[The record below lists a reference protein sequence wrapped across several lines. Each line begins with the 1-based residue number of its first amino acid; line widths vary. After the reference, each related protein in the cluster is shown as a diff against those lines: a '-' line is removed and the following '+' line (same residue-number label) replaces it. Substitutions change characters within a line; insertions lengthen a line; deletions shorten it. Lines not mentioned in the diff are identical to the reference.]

1 MSGSLSKTTSENAS
15 TDIRTEK
22 STIRGVN
29 HVVVNGGKAVSER
42 VAMSDKMQGT
52 VSMKNYENQG
62 KEIVVKPY
70 TIANKAD
77 GKAQVIQKSAT
88 IAETIAYASFVNGK
102 IQKGFVLSAKVY
114 QMCSCAR
121 EVANDS
127 RFNSLSTYST
137 HTESHIKAVVVASVD
152 VAAKFSGNDSKTVM
166 YTKIGALTH
175 DLGMSALPANG
186 RDLSDGSLKNFE
198 SGKQIRKEH
207 SVNSGV
213 EILRNSHLF
222 KEMGLNPGVLSMANA
237 FHSKSNSG
245 VTDIDNIAQWKEL
258 SVKIEKVC
266 ISTGIASDP
275 QVAYGIAEMKAFF
288 STDSIG
294 DICVASGKEEEF
306 EMMQVVAKS
315 VTIGDFLSHTYGT
328 GEGNETQTGDS
339 FNILN
344 TSISYDVNQV
354 IDMISSI
361 GDRYERYSEMSN
373 DLHDNQPPMQAIET
387 IGTTVQYVSPDGEI
401 LQTRVMDGE
410 MLDAAFPLGE
420 QNISIDFIPDS
431 YSEKCDM
438 YITVKDAMKYPEST
452 IFCGIME
459 RVMELPRLNIPVDVY
474 IDVGNTNV
482 GTGEKIELAE
492 SIRDAV
498 QNVFLCNL
506 NGSENEDFYTSQIN
520 FK

>member
-22 STIRGVN
+22 SAVRGVN

-70 TIANKAD
+70 TIANKTD

-152 VAAKFSGNDSKTVM
+152 VAAKFSGNDSKTVV

-175 DLGMSALPANG
+175 DLGMSGLPANG
-186 RDLSDGSLKNFE
+186 KDLFDGSLKNFE
-198 SGKQIRKEH
+198 NGKQIRKEH

-222 KEMGLNPGVLSMANA
+222 KEMGLNPGILSMANA

-258 SVKIEKVC
+258 SIKIEKVC
-266 ISTGIASDP
+266 ISTSIASDP

-288 STDSIG
+288 STDSVG
-294 DICVASGKEEEF
+294 DVCIANGKEEEF
-306 EMMQVVAKS
+306 EMMQTVAKS

-344 TSISYDVNQV
+344 TSVSYDVNKV
-354 IDMISSI
+354 IDIISSI
-361 GDRYERYSEMSN
+361 GERYSGMIDGSQGN
-373 DLHDNQPPMQAIET
+373 TPPIPMQAMET
-387 IGTTVQYVSPDGEI
+387 VGITVQYISPDNEI

-431 YSEKCDM
+431 HSEKCDM
-438 YITVKDAMKYPEST
+438 YVTVQDAMKYPEST

-474 IDVGNTNV
+474 IDVGNTNISS
-482 GTGEKIELAE
+482 EDKIELAE
-492 SIRDAV
+492 SIQSAVRD
-498 QNVFLCNL
+498 VFLSNL
-506 NGSENEDFYTSQIN
+506 NYSEDEDLYTSRIN

>member
-22 STIRGVN
+22 STVRGVN

-166 YTKIGALTH
+166 YAKIGALTH
-175 DLGMSALPANG
+175 DLGMSALPVNG

-222 KEMGLNPGVLSMANA
+222 KGMGLNPGVLSMANA

-258 SVKIEKVC
+258 SVKIERVC

-288 STDSIG
+288 STDSVG
-294 DICVASGKEEEF
+294 DVCIANGKEEEF
-306 EMMQVVAKS
+306 EMMQTVAKS
-315 VTIGDFLSHTYGT
+315 VTIGDFLSHTYGI

-344 TSISYDVNQV
+344 TAVLYDVNKV
-354 IDMISSI
+354 VDIVDSIST
-361 GDRYERYSEMSN
+361 RY
-373 DLHDNQPPMQAIET
+373 DKGQLLIPATET
-387 IGTTVQYVSPDGEI
+387 IGITVQYISPDNEV

-420 QNISIDFIPDS
+420 QNVSIDFIPDLCG
-431 YSEKCDM
+431 EKCDM
-438 YITVKDAMKYPEST
+438 HITIQDAMKYPEST
-452 IFCGIME
+452 ILCGVME

-474 IDVGNTNV
+474 IDVGNTNISS
-482 GTGEKIELAE
+482 GDKIELAE
-492 SIRDAV
+492 SIQSAV
-498 QNVFLCNL
+498 QDIFIL
-506 NGSENEDFYTSQIN
+506 NIENDNNKELYIKQIN

>member
-22 STIRGVN
+22 SAVRGVN

-70 TIANKAD
+70 TIANKTD

-152 VAAKFSGNDSKTVM
+152 VAAKFSGNDSKTVV
-166 YTKIGALTH
+166 YTKVGALTH
-175 DLGMSALPANG
+175 DLGMSGLPANG
-186 RDLSDGSLKNFE
+186 KDLSDGSLKNFKNGE
-198 SGKQIRKEH
+198 QIRKEH

-213 EILRNSHLF
+213 EVLRNSHLF
-222 KEMGLNPGVLSMANA
+222 KEMGLNPGILSMANA

-245 VTDIDNIAQWKEL
+245 VTDIDNIAQWKDL

-288 STDSIG
+288 STDSVG
-294 DICVASGKEEEF
+294 DVCIANGKEEEF
-306 EMMQVVAKS
+306 EMMQMVAKS

-344 TSISYDVNQV
+344 TSVSYDVNKV
-354 IDMISSI
+354 IDVIDSI
-361 GDRYERYSEMSN
+361 GERYAEEKRDSYAN
-373 DLHDNQPPMQAIET
+373 TPPMQATET
-387 IGTTVQYVSPDGEI
+387 IGITVQYISPDNEV
-401 LQTRVMDGE
+401 LQTCVMDGE
-410 MLDAAFPLGE
+410 MLDATFPLGE

-438 YITVKDAMKYPEST
+438 YVTVQDAMKYPEST
-452 IFCGIME
+452 ILCGVME

-474 IDVGNTNV
+474 IDVGNANISS
-482 GTGEKIELAE
+482 EDKIELAE
-492 SIRDAV
+492 SIQSAV
-498 QNVFLCNL
+498 KEIFLYNF
-506 NGSENEDFYTSQIN
+506 SDSKDEDLYTSRIN

>member
-1 MSGSLSKTTSENAS
+1 MSDSLSKTTSENAS

-22 STIRGVN
+22 SAVRGVN

-152 VAAKFSGNDSKTVM
+152 VAAKFSGNDSKTVV
-166 YTKIGALTH
+166 YTKVGALTH
-175 DLGMSALPANG
+175 DLGMSGLPANG
-186 RDLSDGSLKNFE
+186 KDLSDGSLKNFKNGE
-198 SGKQIRKEH
+198 QIRKEH

-213 EILRNSHLF
+213 EVLRNSHLF
-222 KEMGLNPGVLSMANA
+222 KEMGLNPGILSMANA

-245 VTDIDNIAQWKEL
+245 VTDIDNIAQWKDL

-288 STDSIG
+288 STDSVG
-294 DICVASGKEEEF
+294 DVCIANGKEEEF
-306 EMMQVVAKS
+306 EMMQMVAKS
-315 VTIGDFLSHTYGT
+315 VTIGDFLSHTYRT

-344 TSISYDVNQV
+344 TSVSYDVNKV
-354 IDMISSI
+354 IDVIDSI
-361 GDRYERYSEMSN
+361 GEKYAEEKRDSYAN
-373 DLHDNQPPMQAIET
+373 TPPMQATET
-387 IGTTVQYVSPDGEI
+387 IGITVQYISPDNEV

-438 YITVKDAMKYPEST
+438 YVTVQDAMKYPEST
-452 IFCGIME
+452 ILCGVME

-474 IDVGNTNV
+474 IDVGNANISS
-482 GTGEKIELAE
+482 EDKIELAE
-492 SIRDAV
+492 SIQSAV
-498 QNVFLCNL
+498 KEIFLYNF
-506 NGSENEDFYTSQIN
+506 SDSKDEDLYTSRIN

>member
-22 STIRGVN
+22 STVRGVN

-152 VAAKFSGNDSKTVM
+152 VAAKFSGNDSKTVV
-166 YTKIGALTH
+166 YTKVGALTH
-175 DLGMSALPANG
+175 DLGMSGLPANG
-186 RDLSDGSLKNFE
+186 KDLSDGALKNFKNGE
-198 SGKQIRKEH
+198 QIRKEH

-213 EILRNSHLF
+213 EVLRNSHLF
-222 KEMGLNPGVLSMANA
+222 KEMGLNPGILSMANA

-245 VTDIDNIAQWKEL
+245 VTDIDNIAQWKDL

-288 STDSIG
+288 STNSVG
-294 DICVASGKEEEF
+294 DVCIANGKEEEF
-306 EMMQVVAKS
+306 EMMQMVAKS

-344 TSISYDVNQV
+344 TSVSYDVNKV
-354 IDMISSI
+354 IDVIDSI
-361 GDRYERYSEMSN
+361 GERYAEEKRDSYAN
-373 DLHDNQPPMQAIET
+373 TPPMQATET
-387 IGTTVQYVSPDGEI
+387 IGITVQYISPDNEV

-438 YITVKDAMKYPEST
+438 YVTVQDAMKYPEST
-452 IFCGIME
+452 ILCGVME

-474 IDVGNTNV
+474 IDVGNANISS
-482 GTGEKIELAE
+482 EDKIELAE
-492 SIRDAV
+492 SIQSAV
-498 QNVFLCNL
+498 KEIFLYNF
-506 NGSENEDFYTSQIN
+506 SDSKDEDLYTSRIN

>member
-22 STIRGVN
+22 STVRGVN

-152 VAAKFSGNDSKTVM
+152 VAAKFSGNDSKTVV
-166 YTKIGALTH
+166 YTKVGALTH
-175 DLGMSALPANG
+175 DLGMSGLPANG
-186 RDLSDGSLKNFE
+186 KDLSDGSLKNFKNGE
-198 SGKQIRKEH
+198 QIRKEH

-213 EILRNSHLF
+213 EVLRNSHLF
-222 KEMGLNPGVLSMANA
+222 KEMGLNPGILSMANA

-245 VTDIDNIAQWKEL
+245 VTDIDNIAQWKDL

-275 QVAYGIAEMKAFF
+275 QVAYGIAEMKAF
-288 STDSIG
+288 SPPT
-294 DICVASGKEEEF
+294 V
-306 EMMQVVAKS
+306 S
-315 VTIGDFLSHTYGT
+315 V
-328 GEGNETQTGDS
+328 
-339 FNILN
+339 
-344 TSISYDVNQV
+344 
-354 IDMISSI
+354 M
-361 GDRYERYSEMSN
+361 
-373 DLHDNQPPMQAIET
+373 
-387 IGTTVQYVSPDGEI
+387 YV
-401 LQTRVMDGE
+401 LQM
-410 MLDAAFPLGE
+410 
-420 QNISIDFIPDS
+420 
-431 YSEKCDM
+431 EK
-438 YITVKDAMKYPEST
+438 KK
-452 IFCGIME
+452 
-459 RVMELPRLNIPVDVY
+459 
-474 IDVGNTNV
+474 
-482 GTGEKIELAE
+482 
-492 SIRDAV
+492 
-498 QNVFLCNL
+498 NL
-506 NGSENEDFYTSQIN
+506 
-520 FK
+520 K

>member
-22 STIRGVN
+22 SAVRGVN

-70 TIANKAD
+70 TIANKTD

-152 VAAKFSGNDSKTVM
+152 VAAKFSGNDSKTVV
-166 YTKIGALTH
+166 YTKVGALTH
-175 DLGMSALPANG
+175 DLGMSGLPANG
-186 RDLSDGSLKNFE
+186 KDLSDGSLKNFE
-198 SGKQIRKEH
+198 NGKQIRKEH

-222 KEMGLNPGVLSMANA
+222 KEMGLNPGILSMANA

-245 VTDIDNIAQWKEL
+245 VTDIDNISQWKEL
-258 SVKIEKVC
+258 SIKIEKVC
-266 ISTGIASDP
+266 ISTGIASGP

-288 STDSIG
+288 STDSVG
-294 DICVASGKEEEF
+294 DVCIANGKEEEF
-306 EMMQVVAKS
+306 EMMQMV
-315 VTIGDFLSHTYGT
+315 
-328 GEGNETQTGDS
+328 
-339 FNILN
+339 LN
-344 TSISYDVNQV
+344 TSVSYDVNKV
-354 IDMISSI
+354 IDVIDSI
-361 GDRYERYSEMSN
+361 GERYAEEKRDSYAN
-373 DLHDNQPPMQAIET
+373 TPPMQATET
-387 IGTTVQYVSPDGEI
+387 IGITVQYISPDNEV
-401 LQTRVMDGE
+401 LQTCVMDGE

-438 YITVKDAMKYPEST
+438 YVTVQDAMKYPEST
-452 IFCGIME
+452 ILCGVMK

-474 IDVGNTNV
+474 IDVGNANISS
-482 GTGEKIELAE
+482 EDKIELAE
-492 SIRDAV
+492 SIQSAV
-498 QNVFLCNL
+498 KEIFLYNF
-506 NGSENEDFYTSQIN
+506 SDSKDEDLYTSRIN

>member
-22 STIRGVN
+22 SAVRGVN
-29 HVVVNGGKAVSER
+29 HVVVNSGKAVSER

-70 TIANKAD
+70 TIANKTD

-152 VAAKFSGNDSKTVM
+152 VAAKFSGNDSKTVV
-166 YTKIGALTH
+166 YTKVGALTH
-175 DLGMSALPANG
+175 DLGMSGLPANG
-186 RDLSDGSLKNFE
+186 KDLSDGSLKNFKNGE
-198 SGKQIRKEH
+198 QIRKEH

-222 KEMGLNPGVLSMANA
+222 KEMGLNPGILSMANA

-245 VTDIDNIAQWKEL
+245 VTDIDNIVQWKDL
-258 SVKIEKVC
+258 SVKIENVC
-266 ISTGIASDP
+266 ISTGIASNP

-288 STDSIG
+288 STDSVG
-294 DICVASGKEEEF
+294 DVCIANGKEEEF
-306 EMMQVVAKS
+306 EMMQMVAKS

-344 TSISYDVNQV
+344 TSVSYDVNKV
-354 IDMISSI
+354 IDVIDSI
-361 GDRYERYSEMSN
+361 GERYAEEKRDSYAN
-373 DLHDNQPPMQAIET
+373 TPPMQATET
-387 IGTTVQYVSPDGEI
+387 IGITVQYISPDNEV

-438 YITVKDAMKYPEST
+438 YVTVQDAMKYPEST
-452 IFCGIME
+452 ILCGVME

-474 IDVGNTNV
+474 IDVGNANISS
-482 GTGEKIELAE
+482 EDKIELAE
-492 SIRDAV
+492 SIQSAV
-498 QNVFLCNL
+498 KEIFLYNF
-506 NGSENEDFYTSQIN
+506 SDSKDEDLYTSRIN

>member
-22 STIRGVN
+22 STVRGVN

-88 IAETIAYASFVNGK
+88 IIAETIAYASFVNGK

-152 VAAKFSGNDSKTVM
+152 VAAKFSGNDSKTVV

-175 DLGMSALPANG
+175 DLGMSGLPAN
-186 RDLSDGSLKNFE
+186 GSLKNFKNGE
-198 SGKQIRKEH
+198 QIRKEH

-222 KEMGLNPGVLSMANA
+222 KEMGLNPGILSMANA

-245 VTDIDNIAQWKEL
+245 VTDIDNIAQWKDL

-288 STDSIG
+288 STDSVG
-294 DICVASGKEEEF
+294 DVCVANGKEEEF
-306 EMMQVVAKS
+306 EMMQMVAKS

-344 TSISYDVNQV
+344 TSVSYDVNKV
-354 IDMISSI
+354 IDVIDSI
-361 GDRYERYSEMSN
+361 GERYAEEKRDSYAN
-373 DLHDNQPPMQAIET
+373 TPPMQATET
-387 IGTTVQYVSPDGEI
+387 IGITVQYISPDNEV

-438 YITVKDAMKYPEST
+438 YVTVQDAMKYPEST
-452 IFCGIME
+452 ILCGVME

-474 IDVGNTNV
+474 IDVGNANISS
-482 GTGEKIELAE
+482 GDKIELAE
-492 SIRDAV
+492 SIQSAV
-498 QNVFLCNL
+498 KEIFLYNF
-506 NGSENEDFYTSQIN
+506 SDSKNEDLYTSRISN
-520 FK
+520 K

>member
-22 STIRGVN
+22 SAVRGVN

-70 TIANKAD
+70 TIANKTD

-152 VAAKFSGNDSKTVM
+152 VAAKFSGNDSKTVV
-166 YTKIGALTH
+166 YTKVGALTH
-175 DLGMSALPANG
+175 DLGMSGLPANG
-186 RDLSDGSLKNFE
+186 KDLSDGSLKNFKNGE
-198 SGKQIRKEH
+198 QIRKEH

-213 EILRNSHLF
+213 EVLRNSHLF
-222 KEMGLNPGVLSMANA
+222 KEMGLNPGILSMANA

-245 VTDIDNIAQWKEL
+245 VTDIDNIAQWKDL

-266 ISTGIASDP
+266 ISTGIASDS

-288 STDSIG
+288 STDSVG
-294 DICVASGKEEEF
+294 DVCIASGKEEEF
-306 EMMQVVAKS
+306 EMMQMVAKS

-344 TSISYDVNQV
+344 TSVLYDVDKV
-354 IDMISSI
+354 VDIVDSIST
-361 GDRYERYSEMSN
+361 RY
-373 DLHDNQPPMQAIET
+373 DKGQLFIPATET
-387 IGTTVQYVSPDGEI
+387 IGIAVQYISPDNEV
-401 LQTRVMDGE
+401 LQTRVMDGG

-420 QNISIDFIPDS
+420 QNVSIDFIPDS
-431 YSEKCDM
+431 HGEKCDM
-438 YITVKDAMKYPEST
+438 HITIQDAMKYPEST
-452 IFCGIME
+452 ILCGVME

-474 IDVGNTNV
+474 IDVGNTNISS
-482 GTGEKIELAE
+482 EDKIELAE
-492 SIRDAV
+492 SIQSAV
-498 QNVFLCNL
+498 QDIFIL
-506 NGSENEDFYTSQIN
+506 NIENDNNKELYIKQIN

>member
-22 STIRGVN
+22 SAVRGVN
-29 HVVVNGGKAVSER
+29 HVVVNSGKAVSER

-62 KEIVVKPY
+62 KEIVVKSY
-70 TIANKAD
+70 TIANKTD

-152 VAAKFSGNDSKTVM
+152 VAAKFSGNDSKTVV

-175 DLGMSALPANG
+175 DLGMSGLPANG
-186 RDLSDGSLKNFE
+186 KDLSNGSLKNFKNGE
-198 SGKQIRKEH
+198 QIRKEH

-222 KEMGLNPGVLSMANA
+222 KEMGLNPGILSMANA

-245 VTDIDNIAQWKEL
+245 VTDIDNIAQWKDL

-266 ISTGIASDP
+266 ISTGIASDS

-288 STDSIG
+288 STDSVG
-294 DICVASGKEEEF
+294 DVCIASGKEEEF
-306 EMMQVVAKS
+306 EMMQMVAKS

-344 TSISYDVNQV
+344 TSVLYDVDKV
-354 IDMISSI
+354 VDIVDSIST
-361 GDRYERYSEMSN
+361 RY
-373 DLHDNQPPMQAIET
+373 DKGQLFIPATET
-387 IGTTVQYVSPDGEI
+387 IGIAVQYISPDNEV
-401 LQTRVMDGE
+401 LQTRVMDGG

-420 QNISIDFIPDS
+420 QNVSIDFIPDS
-431 YSEKCDM
+431 HGEKCDM
-438 YITVKDAMKYPEST
+438 HITIQDAMKYPEST
-452 IFCGIME
+452 ILCGVME

-474 IDVGNTNV
+474 IDVGNTNISS
-482 GTGEKIELAE
+482 EDKIELAE
-492 SIRDAV
+492 SIQSAV
-498 QNVFLCNL
+498 QDIFIL
-506 NGSENEDFYTSQIN
+506 NIENDNNKELYIKQIN

>member
-22 STIRGVN
+22 SAVRGVN

-52 VSMKNYENQG
+52 VSMKNYENQS

-152 VAAKFSGNDSKTVM
+152 VAAKFSGNDSKIVV
-166 YTKIGALTH
+166 YTKVGALTH
-175 DLGMSALPANG
+175 DLGMSGLPANG
-186 RDLSDGSLKNFE
+186 KDLSDGSLKNFKNGE
-198 SGKQIRKEH
+198 QIRKEH

-213 EILRNSHLF
+213 EVLRNSHLF
-222 KEMGLNPGVLSMANA
+222 KEMGLNPGILSMANA

-245 VTDIDNIAQWKEL
+245 VTDIDNIAQWKDL

-288 STDSIG
+288 STDSVG
-294 DICVASGKEEEF
+294 DVCIANGKEEEF
-306 EMMQVVAKS
+306 EMMQMVAKS

-344 TSISYDVNQV
+344 TSVSYDVNKV
-354 IDMISSI
+354 IDVIDSI
-361 GDRYERYSEMSN
+361 GERYAEEKRDSYAN
-373 DLHDNQPPMQAIET
+373 TPPMQATET
-387 IGTTVQYVSPDGEI
+387 IGITVQYISPDNEV

-438 YITVKDAMKYPEST
+438 YVTVQDAMKYPEST
-452 IFCGIME
+452 ILCGVME

-474 IDVGNTNV
+474 IDVGNANISS
-482 GTGEKIELAE
+482 EDKIELAE
-492 SIRDAV
+492 SIQSAV
-498 QNVFLCNL
+498 KEIFLYNF
-506 NGSENEDFYTSQIN
+506 SDSKDEDLYTSRIN

>member
-22 STIRGVN
+22 STVRGVN

-152 VAAKFSGNDSKTVM
+152 VAAKFSGNDSKTVV

-175 DLGMSALPANG
+175 DLGMSGLPANG
-186 RDLSDGSLKNFE
+186 KDLSNGSLKNFKNGE
-198 SGKQIRKEH
+198 QIRKEH

-222 KEMGLNPGVLSMANA
+222 KEMGLNPGILSMANA

-245 VTDIDNIAQWKEL
+245 VTDIDNIAQWKDL

-266 ISTGIASDP
+266 ISIGIASDP

-288 STDSIG
+288 STDSVG
-294 DICVASGKEEEF
+294 DVCVANGKEEEF
-306 EMMQVVAKS
+306 EMMQMVAKS

-344 TSISYDVNQV
+344 TTVLYDVNKV
-354 IDMISSI
+354 VDIVDSIST
-361 GDRYERYSEMSN
+361 RY
-373 DLHDNQPPMQAIET
+373 DKGQLLIPATET
-387 IGTTVQYVSPDGEI
+387 IGITVQYISPDNEV

-420 QNISIDFIPDS
+420 QNVSIDFIPDLRG
-431 YSEKCDM
+431 EKCDM
-438 YITVKDAMKYPEST
+438 HITIQDVMKYPEST
-452 IFCGIME
+452 ILCGVME

-474 IDVGNTNV
+474 IDVGNTNISS
-482 GTGEKIELAE
+482 GDKIELAE
-492 SIRDAV
+492 SIQSAV
-498 QNVFLCNL
+498 QDIFIL
-506 NGSENEDFYTSQIN
+506 NIENDNNKELYIKQIN

>member
-22 STIRGVN
+22 SAVRGVN

-52 VSMKNYENQG
+52 VSMKNHENQG

-70 TIANKAD
+70 TIANKTD

-152 VAAKFSGNDSKTVM
+152 VAAKFSGNDSKTVV
-166 YTKIGALTH
+166 YTKVGALTH
-175 DLGMSALPANG
+175 DLGMSGLPANG
-186 RDLSDGSLKNFE
+186 KDLSDGSLKNFKNGE
-198 SGKQIRKEH
+198 QIRKEH

-213 EILRNSHLF
+213 EVLRNSHLF
-222 KEMGLNPGVLSMANA
+222 KEMGLNPGILSMANA

-245 VTDIDNIAQWKEL
+245 VTDIDNIAQWKDL

-266 ISTGIASDP
+266 ISTGIASDS

-288 STDSIG
+288 STDSVG
-294 DICVASGKEEEF
+294 DVCIASGKEEEF
-306 EMMQVVAKS
+306 EMMQMVAKS

-344 TSISYDVNQV
+344 TSVLYDVDKV
-354 IDMISSI
+354 VDIVDSIST
-361 GDRYERYSEMSN
+361 RY
-373 DLHDNQPPMQAIET
+373 DKGQLFIPATET
-387 IGTTVQYVSPDGEI
+387 IGIAVQYISPDNEV
-401 LQTRVMDGE
+401 LQTRVMDGG

-420 QNISIDFIPDS
+420 QNVSIDFIPDS
-431 YSEKCDM
+431 HGEKCDM
-438 YITVKDAMKYPEST
+438 HITIQDAMKYPEST
-452 IFCGIME
+452 ILCGVME

-474 IDVGNTNV
+474 IDVGNTNISS
-482 GTGEKIELAE
+482 EDKIELAE
-492 SIRDAV
+492 SIQSAV
-498 QNVFLCNL
+498 QDIFIL
-506 NGSENEDFYTSQIN
+506 NIENDNNKELYIKQIN

>member
-22 STIRGVN
+22 SAVRGVN

-70 TIANKAD
+70 TIANKTD

-152 VAAKFSGNDSKTVM
+152 VAAKFSGNDSKTVT

-175 DLGMSALPANG
+175 DLGMSGLPVNG
-186 RDLSDGSLKNFE
+186 KDLSDGSLKNFKNGE
-198 SGKQIRKEH
+198 QIRKEH

-213 EILRNSHLF
+213 EVLRNSHLF
-222 KEMGLNPGVLSMANA
+222 KEMGLNPGILSMANA

-245 VTDIDNIAQWKEL
+245 VTDIDNIAQWKDL

-275 QVAYGIAEMKAFF
+275 HVAYGIAEMKAFF
-288 STDSIG
+288 STDSVG
-294 DICVASGKEEEF
+294 DVCIANGKEEEF
-306 EMMQVVAKS
+306 EMMQMVAKS

-344 TSISYDVNQV
+344 TSVSYDVNKV
-354 IDMISSI
+354 IDVIDSI
-361 GDRYERYSEMSN
+361 GERYAEEKRDSYAN
-373 DLHDNQPPMQAIET
+373 TPPMQATET
-387 IGTTVQYVSPDGEI
+387 IGITVQYISPDNEV

-438 YITVKDAMKYPEST
+438 YVTVQDAMKYPEST
-452 IFCGIME
+452 ILCGVME

-474 IDVGNTNV
+474 IDVGNANISS
-482 GTGEKIELAE
+482 EDKIELAE
-492 SIRDAV
+492 SIQSAV
-498 QNVFLCNL
+498 KEIFLYNF
-506 NGSENEDFYTSQIN
+506 SDSKDEDLYTSRIN

>member
-22 STIRGVN
+22 STVRGVN

-152 VAAKFSGNDSKTVM
+152 VAAKFSGNDSKTVV
-166 YTKIGALTH
+166 YTKVGALTH
-175 DLGMSALPANG
+175 DLGMSGLPANG
-186 RDLSDGSLKNFE
+186 KDLSDGSLKNFKNGE
-198 SGKQIRKEH
+198 QIRKEH

-213 EILRNSHLF
+213 EVLRNSHLF
-222 KEMGLNPGVLSMANA
+222 KEMGLNPGILSMANA

-245 VTDIDNIAQWKEL
+245 VTDIDNIAQWKDL

-288 STDSIG
+288 STDSVG
-294 DICVASGKEEEF
+294 DVCIANGKEEEF
-306 EMMQVVAKS
+306 EMMQMVAKS

-344 TSISYDVNQV
+344 TSVSYDVNKV
-354 IDMISSI
+354 IDVIDSI
-361 GDRYERYSEMSN
+361 GERYAEEKRDSYAN
-373 DLHDNQPPMQAIET
+373 TPPMQATET
-387 IGTTVQYVSPDGEI
+387 IGITVQYISPDNEV

-438 YITVKDAMKYPEST
+438 YVTVQDAMKYPEST
-452 IFCGIME
+452 ILCGVME

-474 IDVGNTNV
+474 IDVGNANISS
-482 GTGEKIELAE
+482 EDKIELAE
-492 SIRDAV
+492 SIQSAV
-498 QNVFLCNL
+498 KEIFLYNF
-506 NGSENEDFYTSQIN
+506 SDSKDEDLYTSRIN

>member
-22 STIRGVN
+22 STVRGVN

-62 KEIVVKPY
+62 KEIVVKPN
-70 TIANKAD
+70 TIANRTD

-152 VAAKFSGNDSKTVM
+152 VAAKFSGNDSKTVV

-175 DLGMSALPANG
+175 DLGMSGLPANG
-186 RDLSDGSLKNFE
+186 KDLSDGSLKNFE
-198 SGKQIRKEH
+198 NGKQIRKEH

-222 KEMGLNPGVLSMANA
+222 KEMGLNPGILSMANA

-258 SVKIEKVC
+258 SIKIEKVC

-288 STDSIG
+288 STDSVG
-294 DICVASGKEEEF
+294 DVCIANGKEEEF
-306 EMMQVVAKS
+306 EMMQTVAKS

-328 GEGNETQTGDS
+328 GEGSETQTGDS

-344 TSISYDVNQV
+344 TTVLYDVNKV
-354 IDMISSI
+354 VDIVDSIST
-361 GDRYERYSEMSN
+361 RYDKGQLLM
-373 DLHDNQPPMQAIET
+373 PATET
-387 IGTTVQYVSPDGEI
+387 IGITVQYISPDNEV

-420 QNISIDFIPDS
+420 QNVSIDFIPDS

-438 YITVKDAMKYPEST
+438 YVTVRDAMKYPKST
-452 IFCGIME
+452 ILCGVME

-474 IDVGNTNV
+474 IDVGNTNISS
-482 GTGEKIELAE
+482 GDKIELTE
-492 SIRDAV
+492 SIQSAIQDI
-498 QNVFLCNL
+498 FIL
-506 NGSENEDFYTSQIN
+506 NIENDSNKELYIKQIN

>member
-22 STIRGVN
+22 STVRGVN

-88 IAETIAYASFVNGK
+88 IAETIAYASFVNRK

-354 IDMISSI
+354 IDMIW
-361 GDRYERYSEMSN
+361 Y
-373 DLHDNQPPMQAIET
+373 
-387 IGTTVQYVSPDGEI
+387 YVKKK
-401 LQTRVMDGE
+401 
-410 MLDAAFPLGE
+410 
-420 QNISIDFIPDS
+420 DS
-431 YSEKCDM
+431 
-438 YITVKDAMKYPEST
+438 
-452 IFCGIME
+452 
-459 RVMELPRLNIPVDVY
+459 
-474 IDVGNTNV
+474 
-482 GTGEKIELAE
+482 
-492 SIRDAV
+492 
-498 QNVFLCNL
+498 
-506 NGSENEDFYTSQIN
+506 
-520 FK
+520 

>member
-22 STIRGVN
+22 SAVRGVN
-29 HVVVNGGKAVSER
+29 HVVVNGEKAVSER

-70 TIANKAD
+70 TIANRTD
-77 GKAQVIQKSAT
+77 GKAQVIQKNAT

-152 VAAKFSGNDSKTVM
+152 VAAKFSGNDSKTVV

-175 DLGMSALPANG
+175 DLGMSGLPANG
-186 RDLSDGSLKNFE
+186 KDLSDGSLKNFE
-198 SGKQIRKEH
+198 NGKQIRKEH

-222 KEMGLNPGVLSMANA
+222 KEMGLNPGILSMANA

-258 SVKIEKVC
+258 SIKIEKVC

-288 STDSIG
+288 STDSVG
-294 DICVASGKEEEF
+294 DVCIANGKEEEF
-306 EMMQVVAKS
+306 EMMQTVAKS

-328 GEGNETQTGDS
+328 GEGSETQTGDS

-344 TSISYDVNQV
+344 TTVLYDVNKV
-354 IDMISSI
+354 VDIVDSIST
-361 GDRYERYSEMSN
+361 RYDKGQLLM
-373 DLHDNQPPMQAIET
+373 PATET
-387 IGTTVQYVSPDGEI
+387 IGITVQYISPDNEV

-420 QNISIDFIPDS
+420 QNVSIDFIPDS

-438 YITVKDAMKYPEST
+438 YVTVRDAMKYPEST
-452 IFCGIME
+452 ILCGVME

-474 IDVGNTNV
+474 IDVGNTNISS
-482 GTGEKIELAE
+482 GDKIELTE
-492 SIRDAV
+492 SIQSAIQDI
-498 QNVFLCNL
+498 FIL
-506 NGSENEDFYTSQIN
+506 NIENDSNKELYIKQIN